1 MNAIVSCLIKWG
13 YVEVA
18 MEEENPTELLQRFR
32 RDRRILL
39 NFILSGSLIKKVVMP
54 PGAVSLDDVDL
65 DQVSVDF
72 VLNCA
77 RKGGLL
83 ELSEAIREY
92 HDSTLFPHMSNAG
105 STDEFFLATNPEL
118 SGSPPRRLPPPAP
131 ISTPSPILAPLSTSE
146 PVDTEPFE
154 EMSSL
159 SKSQSL
165 SSTQQQE
172 LTVDDIEDFDDDDD
186 LDEVDSR
193 RYSRRVLN
201 DAADIVLGLPSFATA
216 IGDDDLRETAYE
228 ILLAA
233 AGASGGL
240 IVPSKDKKKEKKSRL
255 MRKLGRSK
263 SENVMTQSQHLS
275 GLVSLLETMRVQMEI
290 SEAMDVRTRLGLLNA
305 MVGKVGK
312 RMDTILIP
320 LELLCCISRTEFSDK
335 KSYIK
340 WQKRQLNMLEEGL
353 INHPAVGFGESG
365 RKTNELRVLLAKIEE
380 SESFPPPASELQ
392 RTECLKSL
400 REIANPLAERPA
412 RGDLTGEVCHWAD
425 GYHLN
430 VKLYEKLL
438 LSVFDVL
445 DEGKLTEE
453 VEEILELLKSTWRI
467 LGITETI
474 HYTCYAWVLFRQFV
488 ITGEQSILQYV
499 IEQLKKIPLKE
510 QRGPQERMHLKSLHS
525 RVEIEKGFQE
535 LTFLQSFLLPISKWA
550 DKQLGDYH
558 LNYAEGSAM
567 MENTVAVAMLVR
579 RLLLEEPETA
589 MESATISDKEQIE
602 FYVTSSIKNAFTR
615 IIQDVEAISHATNE
629 HPLALLAEHTKKLL
643 QRDNTIYMPI
653 LSKRHQNAAAVSAS
667 ILHKL
672 YGVKLKPFLDNA
684 EHLTEDTIAVFPAA
698 DSLEHYIMQVIVST
712 CADGT
717 SDAYCRKLNLFKI
730 ETVSGTLVLRWVN
743 SQLARILNWVDRA
756 IQQERWIPVSPQLRH
771 GSSIVEVYRIVEET
785 VDQFFALKVPMRP
798 GELGS
803 LFRGIDNA
811 FQVYAKTILDKIA
824 NKEDVVPPVPI
835 LTRYSREHGI
845 KAFVKKELKDTKIP
859 DVLKSVEIDVVA
871 TSTLCVQ
878 LNSLHYAISQLNKLE
893 DSIWERWTRKKH
905 HDKLIK
911 NPAEDAAK
919 GFQKKDSFD
928 GSRKDINAAIDR
940 MCEFTGTKIVFCDL
954 KEPFIENLYKPSVPQ
969 SRLESV
975 MEPLDMVLNQLCD
988 VIMEPL
994 RDRVVTGLLQ
1004 ASLDGLLRVLLDGGP
1019 SRVFSLGDAKL
1030 LEEDLEILKEFFIS
1044 GGDGLPRGVVE
1055 NQVARVRQ
1063 VIKLHGYETR
1073 EIIEDLRS
1081 ASELEMQGGRGK
1093 LGADTKTLLRI
1104 LCHRGESEA
1113 SQFVK
1118 KQFKIPK
1125 SVA

>member
-954 KEPFIENLYKPSVPQ
+954 REPFIENLYKPSVPQ

>member
-1 MNAIVSCLIKWG
+1 
-13 YVEVA
+13 
-18 MEEENPTELLQRFR
+18 MEEENSIELLQRFR

-54 PGAVSLDDVDL
+54 PGAVSLEDVDL
-65 DQVSVDF
+65 DQVSVDY

-83 ELSEAIREY
+83 ELSEAIRDY

-105 STDEFFLATNPEL
+105 STDEFFLATNPEQ
-118 SGSPPRRLPPPAP
+118 SGLPPRRLPPPVP
-131 ISTPSPILAPLSTSE
+131 ISTPSPILPTLSTSE
-146 PVDTEPFE
+146 SIDTEPFE
-154 EMSSL
+154 ELSSL

-201 DAADIVLGLPSFATA
+201 DAADLVLGLPSFATA

-335 KSYIK
+335 KSYFK

-365 RKTNELRVLLAKIEE
+365 RKANELRVLLAKIEE
-380 SESFPPPASELQ
+380 SESFPPPAAEMQ

-400 REIANPLAERPA
+400 REIALPLAERPA
-412 RGDLTGEVCHWAD
+412 QGDLTGEVCHWAD

-488 ITGEQSILQYV
+488 ITGEQRILQYV

-525 RVEIEKGFQE
+525 RVEMEKGFQE

-558 LNYAEGSAM
+558 LKYAEGLVM

-615 IIQDVEAISHATNE
+615 IIQDVEAISQATNE

-653 LSKRHQNAAAVSAS
+653 LSQRHQNAAAVSAS

-672 YGVKLKPFLDNA
+672 YGIKLRPFLDNA

-698 DSLEHYIMQVIVST
+698 DSLEHDIMQVIVSS

-756 IQQERWIPVSPQLRH
+756 IQQERWVPVSPQQRH

-785 VDQFFALKVPMRP
+785 VDQFFALEVPMRP

-811 FQVYAKTILDKIA
+811 FQVYAKTVLDKIA
-824 NKEDVVPPVPI
+824 NKEDIVPPVPI
-835 LTRYSREHGI
+835 LTRYSRESGI
-845 KAFVKKELKDTKIP
+845 KAFVKKELKDSRIP
-859 DVLKSVEIDVVA
+859 DVFKSVEIDVAA

-893 DSIWERWTRKKH
+893 DSIWARWTRKKH
-905 HDKLIK
+905 HDKLTK
-911 NPAEDAAK
+911 NPAEETTK

-940 MCEFTGTKIVFCDL
+940 MCEFTGTKIIFCDL
-954 KEPFIENLYKPSVPQ
+954 REPFIENLYKPSVSQ

-1004 ASLDGLLRVLLDGGP
+1004 ASLDGLVRVILDGGP

-1063 VIKLHGYETR
+1063 VIKLQGYETR

-1125 SVA
+1125 SGV

>member
-1 MNAIVSCLIKWG
+1 M
-13 YVEVA
+13 
-18 MEEENPTELLQRFR
+18 
-32 RDRRILL
+32 
-39 NFILSGSLIKKVVMP
+39 LSGSLIKKVVMP
-54 PGAVSLDDVDL
+54 PGSVSLDDVDL

-83 ELSEAIREY
+83 ELSEAIRDY
-92 HDSTLFPHMSNAG
+92 HDSTLFPHMNNAG

-118 SGSPPRRLPPPAP
+118 SGSPPRRLPPPVP
-131 ISTPSPILAPLSTSE
+131 ISTPSPILATLSASE

-172 LTVDDIEDFDDDDD
+172 LTVDDIDDFDDEDDD

-201 DAADIVLGLPSFATA
+201 DAADLFLGLPAFATA

-263 SENVMTQSQHLS
+263 NENVMTQSQHLS

-353 INHPAVGFGESG
+353 INHPAIGFGESG
-365 RKTNELRVLLAKIEE
+365 RKANELRVLLAKIEE

-400 REIANPLAERPA
+400 KEIAIPLAERPA

-488 ITGEQSILQYV
+488 ITGEQRILQYV
-499 IEQLKKIPLKE
+499 IEQLKKIALKE

-535 LTFLQSFLLPISKWA
+535 LTFLESFLLPISKWA

-589 MESATISDKEQIE
+589 MESAILSDKEQIE

-629 HPLALLAEHTKKLL
+629 HPLELLAEHTKKLL

-672 YGVKLKPFLDNA
+672 YGIKLRPFLDNA

-698 DSLEHYIMQVIVST
+698 DSLEHYIMQVIVSA

-756 IQQERWIPVSPQLRH
+756 IQQERWIPVSPQQRH

-845 KAFVKKELKDTKIP
+845 KAFVKKELKDTRIP

-893 DSIWERWTRKKH
+893 DNIWERWTRKKH

-911 NPAEDAAK
+911 NPAEDTAK
-919 GFQKKDSFD
+919 GLQKKDSFD

-940 MCEFTGTKIVFCDL
+940 VCEFTGTKIIFCDL
-954 KEPFIENLYKPSVPQ
+954 REPFIENLYKPSVSQ

-1004 ASLDGLLRVLLDGGP
+1004 ASLDGLHRVLLDGGP
-1019 SRVFSLGDAKL
+1019 SRIFSLGDAKL

-1125 SVA
+1125 SGA

>member
-1 MNAIVSCLIKWG
+1 MS
-13 YVEVA
+13 
-18 MEEENPTELLQRFR
+18 
-32 RDRRILL
+32 L
-39 NFILSGSLIKKVVMP
+39 N
-54 PGAVSLDDVDL
+54 
-65 DQVSVDF
+65 
-72 VLNCA
+72 
-77 RKGGLL
+77 
-83 ELSEAIREY
+83 
-92 HDSTLFPHMSNAG
+92 
-105 STDEFFLATNPEL
+105 
-118 SGSPPRRLPPPAP
+118 
-131 ISTPSPILAPLSTSE
+131 
-146 PVDTEPFE
+146 
-154 EMSSL
+154 
-159 SKSQSL
+159 
-165 SSTQQQE
+165 STQQQE
-172 LTVDDIEDFDDDDD
+172 LTVDDIEDFDDFDD
-186 LDEVDSR
+186 LDEVDNR

-201 DAADIVLGLPSFATA
+201 DASDLVLGLPSFATGV
-216 IGDDDLRETAYE
+216 GDDDLRETAYE

-240 IVPSKDKKKEKKSRL
+240 IVPSKDKKKEKKSIL

-305 MVGKVGK
+305 MIGKVGK

-353 INHPAVGFGESG
+353 INYPAVGFGESG
-365 RKTNELRVLLAKIEE
+365 RKANELRVLLAKIEE
-380 SESFPPPASELQ
+380 SESFPPPAAELQ

-488 ITGEQSILQYV
+488 ITGEQRILQYV

-589 MESATISDKEQIE
+589 MEYATISDTEQIE

-615 IIQDVEAISHATNE
+615 MIQDVEAIAHATNE

-643 QRDNTIYMPI
+643 QRDNAIYMPI
-653 LSKRHQNAAAVSAS
+653 LSQRHRKAAAVSAS

-672 YGVKLKPFLDNA
+672 YGIKLRPFLENA

-698 DSLEHYIMQVIVST
+698 DSLEQYIMQVIVST

-756 IQQERWIPVSPQLRH
+756 IQQERWTPVSPQQRH

-845 KAFVKKELKDTKIP
+845 KAFVKKELKDTRIP
-859 DVLKSVEIDVVA
+859 DVLKSVEIDIVA

-905 HDKLIK
+905 HDKSIK
-911 NPAEDAAK
+911 SPAEETARNL
-919 GFQKKDSFD
+919 QKDSFD

-940 MCEFTGTKIVFCDL
+940 MCEFTGTKIIFWDL
-954 KEPFIENLYKPSVPQ
+954 REPFIENLYKPSVSQ

-975 MEPLDMVLNQLCD
+975 MDPLDMVLNQLCD

-1004 ASLDGLLRVLLDGGP
+1004 ASLDGLLRVILDGGP

-1063 VIKLHGYETR
+1063 VVKLHGYETR

-1125 SVA
+1125 SGA

>member
-1 MNAIVSCLIKWG
+1 ME
-13 YVEVA
+13 VE
-18 MEEENPTELLQRFR
+18 NSTELLQRFR

-65 DQVSVDF
+65 DQVSVGF

-83 ELSEAIREY
+83 ELSEAIRDY
-92 HDSTLFPHMSNAG
+92 HDSTLFPNMSNAG
-105 STDEFFLATNPEL
+105 STAEFFLATNPEL
-118 SGSPPRRLPPPAP
+118 SGSPPRRLPPPVP
-131 ISTPSPILAPLSTSE
+131 ISTPSPILPAFSTSE

-159 SKSQSL
+159 SKSPSL

-201 DAADIVLGLPSFATA
+201 DAADLVLGLPSFATA
-216 IGDDDLRETAYE
+216 LGDDDLRETAYE

-275 GLVSLLETMRVQMEI
+275 GLVGLLETMRIQMEI

-340 WQKRQLNMLEEGL
+340 WQKRQLNLLEEGL
-353 INHPAVGFGESG
+353 INHPVIGFGESG
-365 RKTNELRVLLAKIEE
+365 RKANELRVLLAKIEE

-400 REIANPLAERPA
+400 REIAIPLAERPA

-488 ITGEQSILQYV
+488 ITGEQRILQYV

-525 RVEIEKGFQE
+525 RVETEKGFQE

-558 LNYAEGSAM
+558 LSYAEGSAM

-589 MESATISDKEQIE
+589 MESGTISDKEQIE
-602 FYVTSSIKNAFTR
+602 FYVTSSIKSAFTR
-615 IIQDVEAISHATNE
+615 IIQDVEGISHATNE

-653 LSKRHQNAAAVSAS
+653 LSKRHQNAAAISAS

-672 YGVKLKPFLDNA
+672 YGIKLRPFLDNA

-698 DSLEHYIMQVIVST
+698 DSLEHYIMQVIIST

-717 SDAYCRKLNLFKI
+717 SDAYCKKLNLFKI

-756 IQQERWIPVSPQLRH
+756 IQQERWIPISPQQRH

-811 FQVYAKTILDKIA
+811 FQVYAKTVLDKIA
-824 NKEDVVPPVPI
+824 NKEDIVPPVPI

-845 KAFVKKELKDTKIP
+845 KAFVKKELKDTRIP
-859 DVLKSVEIDVVA
+859 EVLKSVEIDVAA

-911 NPAEDAAK
+911 NPAEDTAK

-940 MCEFTGTKIVFCDL
+940 MCEFTGTKIIFCDL
-954 KEPFIENLYKPSVPQ
+954 REPFIENLYKPSVSQ

-1004 ASLDGLLRVLLDGGP
+1004 ASLDGLLRVILDGGP
-1019 SRVFSLGDAKL
+1019 SRVFSVADAKL

-1055 NQVARVRQ
+1055 NQVAHVRQ
-1063 VIKLHGYETR
+1063 VIKLHCYETR

-1125 SVA
+1125 SGA